1 MDHCVKHPVV
11 GSANG
16 QRFSTKEQDND
27 RHNSIHC
34 AKTYKGGWW
43 YNACCCVD
51 LNRHYSSGMFWL
63 GWSESIKKSIMMIRR
78 TQ

>member
-1 MDHCVKHPVV
+1 MDHCVKYPVV

-16 QRFSTKEQDND
+16 QRFSTKNQDND
-27 RHNSIHC
+27 RHSGHC
-34 AKTYKGGWW
+34 AESRKGGWW
-43 YNACCCVD
+43 YNACCCAD
-51 LNRHYSSGMFWL
+51 FNKLYSTGMHWL